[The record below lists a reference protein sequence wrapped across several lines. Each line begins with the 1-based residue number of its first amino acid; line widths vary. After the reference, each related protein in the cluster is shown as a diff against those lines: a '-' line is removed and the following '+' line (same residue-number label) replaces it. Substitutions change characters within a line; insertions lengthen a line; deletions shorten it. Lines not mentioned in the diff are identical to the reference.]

1 MPRTQANRPIAV
13 ATPLGEETV
22 LIKSFSATEQMDA
35 RSGSSSSC
43 SAKTWDRGDGHPGP
57 AGDARVAQPG
67 GGTRYFNG
75 HVSRWYQTTP
85 AGGMARYRATLV
97 PWVWLLTR
105 AAGCRIFQEKSIPD
119 IVKAV
124 FRDHGFSDFQ
134 DSLNGS
140 YDPLDY
146 CVQYRETD
154 FNFVSRLL
162 EQVGIYYFFKHEDG
176 KHTMVLA
183 DSPSAHTP
191 AEGYAEIAYHPPDR
205 VVAGR
210 EFITDWAVEQRVQ
223 TGKFVHTDFDF
234 TKPDTNLETR
244 SQASVTHAGSE
255 YEVFDYPGSTRQPA
269 WAKCSPRCGWRRCRR
284 TTRRRRGRQIHGE

>member
-22 LIKSFSATEQMDA
+22 LIKSFSATEQMG
-35 RSGSSSSC
+35 RPFRIELELLSE
-43 SAKTWDRGDGHPGP
+43 DGGI
-57 AGDARVAQPG
+57 AATDILGQRVTLRVAQPG

-140 YDPLDY
+140 YDLIFSGPNQNVCPRL
-146 CVQYRETD
+146 
-154 FNFVSRLL
+154 SR
-162 EQVGIYYFFKHEDG
+162 
-176 KHTMVLA
+176 
-183 DSPSAHTP
+183 P
-191 AEGYAEIAYHPPDR
+191 
-205 VVAGR
+205 
-210 EFITDWAVEQRVQ
+210 
-223 TGKFVHTDFDF
+223 
-234 TKPDTNLETR
+234 
-244 SQASVTHAGSE
+244 
-255 YEVFDYPGSTRQPA
+255 
-269 WAKCSPRCGWRRCRR
+269 
-284 TTRRRRGRQIHGE
+284 